1 MFKIAKERTKEPKK
15 VVGKVID
22 DETGEIISEIYEGDR
37 ITRADD
43 VYHNFNNGNRFVKLY
58 HGVRLMRKHLS
69 DRQLSLAIALADFVC
84 YKDCCLRTGGH
95 NNGNPMKN
103 RDIADALDENYNTIR
118 EIMKELKDKEV
129 LGVFETG
136 DRKFITVNPWIYTR
150 GTDVNKTV
158 LSYFKDSVYAQ
169 YSDRVFHTEVIG

>member
-1 MFKIAKERTKEPKK
+1 MKKNERTKEPKK
-15 VVGKVID
+15 VVGKVI

-43 VYHNFNNGNRFVKLY
+43 VYHNFNRDKHFVKLY
-58 HGVRLMRKHLS
+58 QGIRLLRKELS

-84 YKDCCLRTGGH
+84 YQDCCLRTGGH
-95 NNGNPMKN
+95 KNGNPMTN
-103 RDIADALDENYNTIR
+103 MSIAEALDEKYNTIR
-118 EIMKELKDKEV
+118 EIMKELKAKEV

-136 DRKFITVNPWIYTR
+136 GRKFITVNPWIYTR

-158 LSYFKDSVYAQ
+158 LAYFKDSVYAQ
-169 YSDRVFHTEVIG
+169 YSGGVVPTDISA

>member
-1 MFKIAKERTKEPKK
+1 MFKITKERTKEPKK

-43 VYHNFNNGNRFVKLY
+43 VYHNFNKDKQFVKLY
-58 HGVRLMRKHLS
+58 SGISLLRKHLT
-69 DRQLSLAIALADFVC
+69 DRQFSLAIALADFVC
-84 YKDCCLRTGGH
+84 YQDCCLRTGGH
-95 NNGNPMKN
+95 KNGKPMTN
-103 RDIADALDENYNTIR
+103 RDISEVLDENYNTIR

-136 DRKFITVNPWIYTR
+136 GKKFITVNPWIYTK
-150 GTDVNKTV
+150 GADVNKTV
-158 LSYFKDSVYAQ
+158 LAYFKDSVYAQ
-169 YSDRVFHTEVIG
+169 YSDRALSVEMID